1 MVRLAAPV
9 ALAELGW
16 MAMNTVDTIMVG
28 RLGPAAIGAIGIGG
42 NLFYTLAIFGMGLLF
57 GLDTL
62 VSQSHGAGDRLDT
75 HHSLAQGVYS
85 AVLIGIPLMIAF
97 AFLPPVFYLFGINRE
112 VAALAGPFLRT
123 LSFGTLPLLLYGAFR
138 RYLQGI
144 GRVRPITLALISANL
159 VNWFFNWLLIEGHW
173 GLPRLGVVG
182 SALSTCL
189 ARVYMAAV
197 LLFFIWWF
205 ERGNEKAFRSLLRPP
220 DTRRILLLLG
230 IGLPAAIQILLEIGA
245 FGTAGILAGRL
256 MPTALAAHQIA
267 LNCAAV
273 SFMVP
278 LGISSAAAVAVGQS
292 IGAGQPAVA
301 RRSGY
306 IAIALA
312 CAFMLFPA
320 VLFLSAPMPILRIY
334 TNDAEVLSTGVG
346 LLALAAL
353 FQLFD
358 GMQTVA
364 TGALRGI
371 GNTRTPML
379 VNLFGY
385 WLFGLPFGY
394 WLCFKRGYGVAG
406 LWWGLTAALVGIA
419 LALFWVWQRQ
429 WHGGRRIRVLPLS
442 SPPS

>member
-1 MVRLAAPV
+1 
-9 ALAELGW
+9 
-16 MAMNTVDTIMVG
+16 
-28 RLGPAAIGAIGIGG
+28 
-42 NLFYTLAIFGMGLLF
+42 
-57 GLDTL
+57 
-62 VSQSHGAGDRLDT
+62 
-75 HHSLAQGVYS
+75 
-85 AVLIGIPLMIAF
+85 
-97 AFLPPVFYLFGINRE
+97 
-112 VAALAGPFLRT
+112 
-123 LSFGTLPLLLYGAFR
+123 
-138 RYLQGI
+138 
-144 GRVRPITLALISANL
+144 
-159 VNWFFNWLLIEGHW
+159 
-173 GLPRLGVVG
+173 
-182 SALSTCL
+182 
-189 ARVYMAAV
+189 
-197 LLFFIWWF
+197 
-205 ERGNEKAFRSLLRPP
+205 LLRPP
-220 DTRRILLLLG
+220 DARRILLLLG
-230 IGLPAAIQILLEIGA
+230 IGLPAATQILLEIGA

-267 LNCAAV
+267 LNCAAI

-320 VLFLSAPMPILRIY
+320 LLFLSAPMPILRIY
-334 TNDAEVLSTGVG
+334 TNDAQVLSTGVG

-419 LALFWVWQRQ
+419 LTLFWVWQKQ
-429 WHGGRRIRVLPLS
+429 WHAGRRVRALPIS
-442 SPPS
+442 SRPN